1 MHNLEVCDQW
11 DVNVLSKWQSSVR
24 LIDIY
29 IYIYTVYIYIYIYPK
44 WWRFVTK
51 VIIIGYETLIYGQSD
66 WIVLPEVIITVIG
79 WCMTKVMEIYMAK
92 VISLPGWISLTYV
105 YVHMQTM
112 CVYIYIISHIRVSEH
127 SPCVLDKCVKGEGRC
142 KLWCSLLRPGVLPSV
157 DRSCNQWYILFA
169 FYMYRNAV
177 RMLFIVYQ

>member
-1 MHNLEVCDQW
+1 MRCKCIVKVTIFRPTN
-11 DVNVLSKWQSSVR
+11 R
-24 LIDIY
+24 Y
-29 IYIYTVYIYIYIYPK
+29 IYIYTVYIYTQSDGDLWPK
-44 WWRFVTK
+44 WSSLDTKLWFMVK
-51 VIIIGYETLIYGQSD
+51 VIGLFCPKWSSS
-66 WIVLPEVIITVIG
+66 VIG

>member
-1 MHNLEVCDQW
+1 MRCKCIVKVTIFRPTN
-11 DVNVLSKWQSSVR
+11 R
-24 LIDIY
+24 Y
-29 IYIYTVYIYIYIYPK
+29 IYIYTVYIYPK

-66 WIVLPEVIITVIG
+66 WIVLPEVIIIG
-79 WCMTKVMEIYMAK
+79 HRMMYDQ
-92 VISLPGWISLTYV
+92 SDGNLYGQSDLPAWMDITNICICTYADHV
-105 YVHMQTM
+105 
-112 CVYIYIISHIRVSEH
+112 CIYIISHIRVSEH